1 MNPNTIVGLLLIA
14 LFFGMILC
22 LEAGRR
28 LGRKKIRQD
37 PEGARAGVGTIEG
50 VVFALLGLLIA
61 FTFSGAA
68 GRFDTRRGLVL
79 EEANDIGTAYLRI
92 DLIPPECQPELRSLF
107 RLYVDKRI
115 DIYRRLNETSP
126 ADFSECLALQSRI
139 WDLAVRSCQAQ
150 PSPAPTTLLLPA
162 LNEMF
167 DISTSRTAA
176 LKVHPPLIVFF
187 MLGALSLA
195 ASLLAGFNMASAT
208 RPSWLHIM
216 IFATV
221 TVGTIYMICD
231 IELPRSGLIRV
242 NAIDRLLVD
251 VRAGMK

>member
-1 MNPNTIVGLLLIA
+1 MNTITVSILLIA
-14 LFFGMILC
+14 LYFGMILC

-37 PEGARAGVGTIEG
+37 PEGARAGVGTVEG
-50 VVFALLGLLIA
+50 VVFALLGLIIA

-68 GRFDTRRGLVL
+68 GRFDARRALVL
-79 EEANDIGTAYLRI
+79 EEANDIGTAYLRV
-92 DLIPPECQPELRSLF
+92 DLVPPACQPELRALF

-115 DIYRRLNETSP
+115 EAYRRLDESTG

-139 WDLAVRSCQAQ
+139 WDLAVRACQSQA
-150 PSPAPTTLLLPA
+150 SPAPATLLLPA
-162 LNEMF
+162 LNDMF

-176 LKVHPPLIVFF
+176 LKVHPPLVVFA
-187 MLGALSLA
+187 MLGVLALAS
-195 ASLLAGFNMASAT
+195 SLLAGFNMASAN

-216 IFATV
+216 TFATV
-221 TVGTIYMICD
+221 IVGTIYMICD

-242 NAIDRLLVD
+242 NDIDRLLME